1 MGGRLPSQCMP
12 APVGSLNLAALPRG
26 YDRTTRRRHRGLSDP
41 EGQYVNTM
49 PSGGGRASLKINAKN

>member
-26 YDRTTRRRHRGLSDP
+26 YDRTTRRRHRGLSGP

-49 PSGGGRASLKINAKN
+49 LREGAGHRSKINAKT

>member
-1 MGGRLPSQCMP
+1 MP

-26 YDRTTRRRHRGLSDP
+26 YDRTTRRRHRGLSGP

-49 PSGGGRASLKINAKN
+49 LREGAGHRSKINAKT